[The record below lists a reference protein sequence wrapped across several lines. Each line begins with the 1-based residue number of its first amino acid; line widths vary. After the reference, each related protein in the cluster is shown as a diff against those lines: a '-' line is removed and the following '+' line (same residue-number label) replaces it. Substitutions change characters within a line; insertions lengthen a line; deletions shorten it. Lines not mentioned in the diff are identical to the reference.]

1 MRWLFLKNSR
11 LKILLWKWLPPK
23 YVLRL
28 TLIGFLQATAAIGYI
43 IYQYDEH
50 LMRLI
55 MHWIIVCLLFIV
67 LMLPFGL
74 KSFICIPL
82 FLRRITLVVI
92 LGTVHYFLLCFYIMT
107 LLGYK
112 SWSGPFTF
120 ELLRAYAGHIDV
132 LLNIYGLSVEA
143 AIIIFSC
150 IWMLIFAG
158 YYYYSGLMMQEF
170 AANEDDTTQPHSQWP
185 VVVLCL
191 SGVFAI
197 VYSNSYKSWQT
208 IEPLHIAWLNGH
220 GCLRQAPQGIF
231 NKRSL
236 SGEKQSTTSVEQ
248 YERITPR
255 PLVLITVDALRS
267 DQMGVYGAPRET
279 TPFLSHLWRGG
290 KLQRIDN
297 AYSICTTSF
306 CGMIGTLSS
315 KYWHQLNEPPVN
327 LADVLKKYDYH
338 NSFLLSGD
346 TTNFFGLRQVM
357 GSHIDLFCDGS
368 IEAKKYANDD
378 RSVLGWLQKFNWN
391 SADRTFLYIHLM
403 SVHIIGLRDPRFKK
417 WLPDKEWDIRKLF
430 YSHRAYQNNYHNGIL
445 QADNTIRQIF
455 EILDRKGVLQRAL
468 IVITADHGEY
478 LGEFDNF
485 GHGFEP
491 FEPMVRIPLLV
502 YDGLQSNYPKRSL
515 SSQVDIAPTML
526 HAIGA
531 SVPKDWSGIPLQ
543 RAASRKAIY
552 TACYDVSG
560 VLADIGGQRFKFLQK
575 RKNGKEMLFD
585 LSTQKAESV
594 NLVAKPDMQEI
605 VASMR
610 ELNQLTQKSK

>member
-1 MRWLFLKNSR
+1 
-11 LKILLWKWLPPK
+11 
-23 YVLRL
+23 
-28 TLIGFLQATAAIGYI
+28 
-43 IYQYDEH
+43 
-50 LMRLI
+50 

-74 KSFICIPL
+74 KSFKFIPL
-82 FLRRITLVVI
+82 FIRRIILVVI
-92 LGTVHYFLLCFYIMT
+92 LSTVHYFLLCFYVMT

-132 LLNIYGLSVEA
+132 LLNIYGLSTQA
-143 AIIIFSC
+143 AIIVFSF
-150 IWMLIFAG
+150 IWLLIFGG
-158 YYYYSGLMMQEF
+158 YYYYSGFVAQEF
-170 AANEDDTTQPHSQWP
+170 SSNENDATQPHSRWP
-185 VVVLCL
+185 VVVLFL

-197 VYSNSYKSWQT
+197 VYLNSYKSWQKS
-208 IEPLHIAWLNGH
+208 EPLHNAILNGH
-220 GCLRQAPQGIF
+220 GFLRQAPQGIF
-231 NKRSL
+231 NKRPL
-236 SGEKQSTTSVEQ
+236 SGEQRLTTSADQ
-248 YERITPR
+248 HERITPR

-279 TPFLSHLWRGG
+279 TPFLSGLWRAG
-290 KLQRIDN
+290 KLHRFNN

-306 CGMIGTLSS
+306 CGIIGTLSS

-378 RSVLGWLQKFNWN
+378 RSVLGWLQKFNWK

-445 QADNTIRQIF
+445 QADNAIRQIF
-455 EILDRKGVLQRAL
+455 EILDREGMLQRAL

-478 LGEFDNF
+478 LGEFNNF

-502 YDGLQSNYPKRSL
+502 YDGLQSNYPERSL

-531 SVPKDWSGIPLQ
+531 AIPKDWSGIPLQ
-543 RAASRKAIY
+543 RAAPRKAVY

-560 VLADIGGQRFKFLQK
+560 VVADIGGQRFKFLRK

-585 LSTQKAESV
+585 LDRQNAESI
-594 NLVAKPDMQEI
+594 NLVAKPDMREI
-605 VASMR
+605 AAFMR